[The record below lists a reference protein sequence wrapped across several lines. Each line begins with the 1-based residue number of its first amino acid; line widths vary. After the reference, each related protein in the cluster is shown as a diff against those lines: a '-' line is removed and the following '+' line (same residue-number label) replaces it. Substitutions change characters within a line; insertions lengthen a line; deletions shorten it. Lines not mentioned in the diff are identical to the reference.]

1 MKKIPQNRLSKCRG
15 VFSIEFAIILFTMC
29 GLMFFFTDIG
39 MQIVN
44 KAQLDRVSYS
54 LVTVIKD
61 RKKIGFQPWVTN
73 QDCQAVKEIADR
85 LMGQDVGVAVH
96 AVASPVTVAGIR
108 APVVPSSCAIGP
120 ACQAEPIND
129 EVILLKKDAYASI
142 PRKTDTYKVTV
153 CNATPSAFSQFMSG
167 VSDQFAQQS
176 SSVMIGRNIDPQ

>member
-1 MKKIPQNRLSKCRG
+1 
-15 VFSIEFAIILFTMC
+15 MC

-54 LVTVIKD
+54 LVTVMKD
-61 RKKIGFQPWVTN
+61 RKKIGFQPGVTD

-85 LMGQDVGVAVH
+85 LMGQDMGVAVH
-96 AVASPVTVAGIR
+96 AVASPGRVLGVR
-108 APVVPSSCAIGP
+108 LPVVRSSCSSGP
-120 ACQAEPIND
+120 ACQVEPISD
-129 EVILLKKDAYASI
+129 ELVLPKKLSLAVPPE
-142 PRKTDTYKVTV
+142 PRETDTYQVTV

-167 VSDQFAQQS
+167 VSDQFSQQS